1 MKTYTERATRAYM
14 AGQTE
19 LADLFDELTRLEAR
33 ADGLGDLLAD
43 LIAHI
48 EWNHPET
55 ARAWTH
61 DHQGALDALLE

>member
-19 LADLFDELTRLEAR
+19 LADLFEDLAKLQAR
-33 ADGLGDLLAD
+33 ADAGLDLLAD
-43 LIAHI
+43 LMLKI

-55 ARAWTH
+55 AKAWTH

>member
-14 AGQTE
+14 AGHTE

-33 ADGLGDLLAD
+33 ADGLGDLLAS
-43 LIAHI
+43 LIEHI

-55 ARAWTH
+55 ARAWMYH
-61 DHQGALDALLE
+61 HQGALDELLE